1 MKLLSLV
8 VFIPLQILFVPLA
21 VLGFILVAYRQLVVS
36 KQLGV
41 SQSAIE
47 VLNGRWAMHIFGIRP
62 DEATVSLA
70 AALPNTSL
78 FGLWLCLFP
87 LWLKFK
93 LSGALSLYPR
103 IPVAGTENM
112 ADLVIVRTLYFD
124 RIIERAIGDIEQF
137 VVMGA
142 GYDTR
147 AYGRFRRDEVTF
159 FELDKAAVQEHK
171 HHALA
176 AARIPCEHVRFVS
189 VDFSRDDFFVQLSE
203 AGYDASKKTLFLW
216 EGVTLYLSGTE
227 VRRTMQEVRHNSA
240 KGSILLAD
248 VYANRMVD
256 MGKTSV
262 GNKLLEYAGEGFGF
276 GLSFES
282 GWEALLAAFVESES
296 MSVGE
301 TFFLGSNADK
311 GPFVAVVEMRC

>member
-1 MKLLSLV
+1 MR
-8 VFIPLQILFVPLA
+8 FIVLILLQILFVPLA

-93 LSGALSLYPR
+93 LSGSLSLYPR

-159 FELDKAAVQEHK
+159 FELDQAAVQEHK
-171 HHALA
+171 RHALA
-176 AARIPCEHVRFVS
+176 PARIPCDHVRFVN
-189 VDFSRDDFFVQLSE
+189 VDFSRDVFFIQLSE

-227 VRRTMQEVRHNSA
+227 VRRTMREVRHNSA

-256 MGKTSV
+256 MGKTSA
-262 GNKLLEYAGEGFGF
+262 GIKLLEYAGEGFGF
-276 GLSFES
+276 GLNFES
-282 GWEALLAAFVESES
+282 GWEEVLAEFVESES